1 MKFIATDIPGVI
13 VIEPQIFRDERGFFL
28 ETYHQRKFREGG
40 IDAVFVQD
48 NHSLSQRGSIR
59 GLHSQ
64 VRRPQAKL
72 IRVIEGEIY
81 DVAVDIRRGSPT
93 FARFVAERLSAENF
107 RQVYVPPGFAHG
119 FAVLSEV
126 AEVEYKCTDFYDR
139 SDEITVAWNDPA
151 IGIPWP
157 LADPI
162 LSDKDRAAKTL
173 AEMGDLLPEYEGPEG

>member
-1 MKFIATDIPGVI
+1 MKFLSTSLPGV
-13 VIEPQIFRDERGFFL
+13 VVVEPQLFRDERGFFL
-28 ETYHQRKFREGG
+28 ETWHAQRYADAG
-40 IDAVFVQD
+40 ITALFVQD
-48 NHSLSQRGSIR
+48 NHSRSCARTLR
-59 GLHSQ
+59 GLHAQ
-64 VRRPQAKL
+64 RRRPQGKL
-72 IRVIEGEIY
+72 VRVVLGEIY

-107 RQVYVPPGFAHG
+107 RQVYIPPGFAHG

-139 SDEITVAWNDPA
+139 GDEITIAWNDPA

-157 LADPI
+157 LDDPI